1 MKDYVFA
8 SSYLRVIE
16 KWLLDAT
23 DIQRMI
29 GEKEPK
35 EVLKVLED
43 TNYAK
48 EFKGLISKVSP
59 EDYQKILEDD
69 LSCAENLLESLVE
82 NKDLIELCLLPFDF
96 HNLKLFFKEKFLKVN
111 LKKFVSFTGSQ
122 NPEELRKAV
131 FGKKEAKISLNF
143 KEVIK
148 KAQKAFQ
155 KRHDPF
161 FIETYLDKEK
171 YSLALF
177 LAKKIKS
184 KWILEYLKEEIDLL
198 NLANIVRLF
207 NLKKK
212 EKIKEVLIEGGKIKW
227 EIKSLLKFKDT
238 QDFLLKIKNQF
249 DLKIREFIDE
259 YLKEKNL
266 WKFMRNLKNF
276 HREELK
282 KSKFIIVGPEVI
294 FAYFVARLNAN
305 RNLRIIMEGKL
316 NGIKKEEIQQ
326 RVRIP
331 F

>member
-69 LSCAENLLESLVE
+69 LSCAKRLLESLVE

-111 LKKFVSFTGSQ
+111 LRKFVSFTGSQ
-122 NPEELRKAV
+122 NPKELRKAV

-227 EIKSLLKFKDT
+227 ETESLLKFKDT
-238 QDFLLKIKNQF
+238 PDFLLKIKNQF
-249 DLKIREFIDE
+249 DLKIREIIDE

-266 WKFMRNLKNF
+266 WKFLRNLKNF

-316 NGIKKEEIQQ
+316 NRIKNEEIQQ